1 VGSFRRCLRATAHLP
16 MEVAMTGS
24 EEPLSPREPPPA
36 HALRLTFAYR
46 DSDLRLVGSQ
56 RVEMMVP
63 PAVTAPPAKGQSG
76 YWLQVT
82 DALGRIVYHRHL
94 HQPIAVDAEVYAP
107 VEKQAITRI
116 PLAKSE
122 GQFSVLMPDL
132 PQAQSFAL
140 HGPPDPR
147 VPTAPA
153 RELIRLDVDALRKFR
168 PPRPDGEP
176 APDAPQ
182 RN

>member
-1 VGSFRRCLRATAHLP
+1 
-16 MEVAMTGS
+16 MEVAMIGS
-24 EEPLSPREPPPA
+24 DETLSPREPPPT

-56 RVEMMVP
+56 RVEMLVP
-63 PAVTAPPAKGQSG
+63 PAVTAPPATGQSG

-82 DALGRIVYHRHL
+82 DASGRIVYHRHL

-107 VEKQAITRI
+107 DAKQTIARV
-116 PLAKSE
+116 PLAQCE

-140 HGPPDPR
+140 HGPPDPK
-147 VPTAPA
+147 VPAAPA
-153 RELIRLDVDALRKFR
+153 QELIRLDVDTLRKFR

-176 APDAPQ
+176 APDAPKG
-182 RN
+182 R